1 MNKEVKKISNLIADI
16 EKRRAAAEAELRAS
30 DEKLTALKSLLATA
44 ADEEQFKAIV
54 KDIADL
60 EVHMKFCEKKVRETL
75 ITSQETSQLNAMLR
89 AAYQSCI
96 KEHIGGINAECEKL
110 IKLLTAYDEDMKE
123 LNVIGTEIAAT
134 TKQNAPTLFNAQTAI
149 QNENKYFVEA
159 FYKFKSAKDLYDRL
173 GVKV

>member
-30 DEKLTALKSLLATA
+30 DEKLTALKSALANA
-44 ADEEQFKAIV
+44 ADEDQFKTIV

-60 EVHMKFCEKKVRETL
+60 EVHMKFCEKKVNETL

-110 IKLLTAYDEDMKE
+110 IKLLAAYDEDIKA
-123 LNVIGTEIAAT
+123 LNNVGHEVART
-134 TKQNAPTLFNAQTAI
+134 TKQNAPTLFNPQTAL
-149 QNENKYFVEA
+149 QDENKYFVEA
-159 FYKFKSAKDLYDRL
+159 FYKVMSARDLYNRL